1 MLIID
6 SILKIPSEFKVQD
19 ERIESLK
26 FKRNFSVLVIGNI
39 AVGKSYFSKQF
50 AEINN
55 LQLIELDDLR
65 SDVKIDSAN
74 PELIFMQSIGRDSSV
89 CSYVGMG
96 LGKEGLEA
104 NKKADLIIRIHA
116 SIDTS
121 LKRIKNRNNQTSIN
135 GVKIDRELLHYI
147 SSTLDERGFSIDSIM
162 WNGTTIIHIIN
173 ED

>member
-6 SILKIPSEFKVQD
+6 SIFKIPSEFKVQNK
-19 ERIESLK
+19 EIESLK

-55 LQLIELDDLR
+55 LQLIELDGLR
-65 SDVKIDSAN
+65 SDIKNDSAN
-74 PELIFMQSIGRDSSV
+74 PELIFIQSIGQDSSV
-89 CSYVGMG
+89 CSYVGIG

-121 LKRIKNRNNQTSIN
+121 LKRIKTSIN